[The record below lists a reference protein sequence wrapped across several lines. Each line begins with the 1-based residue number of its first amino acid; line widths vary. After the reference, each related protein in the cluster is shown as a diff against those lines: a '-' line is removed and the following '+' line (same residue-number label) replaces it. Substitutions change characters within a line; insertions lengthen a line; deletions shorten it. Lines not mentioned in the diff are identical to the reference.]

1 MKFVRNYIDGIFD
14 RIFSVLGAVS
24 LAQFPQFVQQYIQ
37 RLGGHAD
44 EARRIVER
52 FAEAAQRSGRSLEE
66 YIYRFRT
73 DADPE
78 IAEQGIIMQEAVE
91 RADFLMNAV
100 QALEGSSLITR
111 PFLFLANL
119 DTDIAWNT
127 MQIFQPGVPTTIEG
141 GVYAFAGILLGLA
154 VYHGI
159 KYPVK
164 RLTGK
169 KQEQGI

>member
-24 LAQFPQFVQQYIQ
+24 LAQFPQFVQQYI
-37 RLGGHAD
+37 H
-44 EARRIVER
+44 
-52 FAEAAQRSGRSLEE
+52 
-66 YIYRFRT
+66 RFRT

-100 QALEGSSLITR
+100 RALEGSSLITR